1 MLYSNG
7 FSVELSIFEANI
19 EKEGGKEVKRSMSTL
34 VIKLTQ
40 VLMSR
45 IVAGLWKL
53 SLFVFCPFR
62 WSC

>member
-7 FSVELSIFEANI
+7 FSVELSSFEVNI
-19 EKEGGKEVKRSMSTL
+19 EKEGLKEVERNMTTL
-34 VIKLTQ
+34 VIQLTQ